1 MSRLGWRSATDTR
14 RPWVVFR
21 LGFPSLCS
29 GLVIFAFVRANGG
42 HASFMLFL
50 VMPLRLVI
58 VASLATC
65 CGTRS
70 CVHEL
75 FAIISTKRLASYAL
89 FISAS
94 TSALVGVVG
103 AVAVGPRS
111 SP

>member
-1 MSRLGWRSATDTR
+1 MSSLGRRSATNTR

-29 GLVIFAFVRANGG
+29 SLDIFTFVRANGR

-75 FAIISTKRLASYAL
+75 VAIISTKRLAPYAL

-103 AVAVGPRS
+103 AVAVGPRR